1 MTTQLR
7 SERAFSGRRAP
18 ARAPRRGVHVAIA
31 TLLLW
36 SGVGACARQGT
47 LTGGPQDR
55 RPPVLVAVQP
65 DTFARVEPGDDRI
78 RIIFDETLS
87 EQVQGGTMN
96 DVVLVSPRT
105 GEVEVKH
112 SGNELEVRVEGG
124 FVAGAVYRVT
134 VLPKLTDR
142 FSNTLLAPFEWV
154 FTTGPDF
161 ERNALAGELWDRVT
175 GDPIVG
181 AEVVALSEDSVAYV
195 AVTDSAGIFAM
206 RYLPTG
212 RYELSGL
219 VDRDRDRTVDPFE
232 PQGRGDDL
240 VIGAADTLL
249 TSFALLVPDT
259 TPPRLAL
266 GEKIDSTRVRVTF
279 DDPLDPSQ
287 ALDRFV
293 RGVYRDSGDTPAVL
307 RVLHEWEYEAWQ
319 DSVSATA
326 EAAGEEAA
334 GAEPLPDSAAARV
347 DSLEIGPGGQVLG
360 PGGRPVDPGAQGG
373 APGGVESDAAGG
385 DGPRGGPGRG
395 AEKREFL
402 PNGERVPSTTLVL
415 FFRDVIE
422 GGATYTVAHGPIRNI
437 SGLVTDQGEGQIR
450 LARDPEP
457 PPADSILPDSILPD
471 SVLPDSIRP
480 DSIAP
485 DTTLPDTAVADT
497 TLPDT
502 TLPVAMVS
510 APARFEMRRS
520 GAWLPSWLQGWL
532 PEP

>member
-1 MTTQLR
+1 MTPEVR
-7 SERAFSGRRAP
+7 PERACSGDPVA
-18 ARAPRRGVHVAIA
+18 ARTSRRGWRVAVA

-36 SGVGACARQGT
+36 GGVGACARQGS

-65 DTFARVEPGDDRI
+65 DTFAEVEPGEDRI
-78 RIIFDETLS
+78 RIIFDETIS

-112 SGNELEVRVEGG
+112 SGNELEVRVAGG
-124 FVAGAVYRVT
+124 FVEGAVYRVT

-142 FSNTLLAPFEWV
+142 FSNALLAPFEWV
-154 FTTGPDF
+154 FTTGPEF

-181 AEVVALSEDSVAYV
+181 AEVVALSEDSVPYV

-219 VDRDRDRTVDPFE
+219 IDRDRDRTVDPFE
-232 PQGRGDDL
+232 PQGRGDDV

-249 TSFALLVPDT
+249 TSFALMVPDT

-266 GEKIDSTRVRVTF
+266 GEKIDSTQVRITF

-287 ALDRFV
+287 SLERFV

-326 EAAGEEAA
+326 AAEGDEATDG
-334 GAEPLPDSAAARV
+334 EPLPDSTAALP
-347 DSLEIGPGGQVLG
+347 DSLEIGPDGRVLG
-360 PGGRPVDPGAQGG
+360 PDGKPVDPGAEAGAAGATTGEGVRGEGQRGG
-373 APGGVESDAAGG
+373 AGQ
-385 DGPRGGPGRG
+385 G
-395 AEKREFL
+395 AERREFL

-422 GGATYTVAHGPIRNI
+422 GGATYTVAHGPIANI
-437 SGLVTDQGEGQIR
+437 SGLVTEQGEGQIR

-457 PPADSILPDSILPD
+457 PAADSILPDSLMPDSLMPD
-471 SVLPDSIRP
+471 SVAPDPIRPDSIRP
-480 DSIAP
+480 DSIQPDSIRP
-485 DTTLPDTAVADT
+485 DTTGLERV
-497 TLPDT
+497 
-502 TLPVAMVS
+502 
-510 APARFEMRRS
+510 RFGLRRPE
-520 GAWLPSWLQGWL
+520 AWLRGLLQRRLQG
-532 PEP
+532 P

>member
-1 MTTQLR
+1 MTSELR
-7 SERAFSGRRAP
+7 SEPGRDQHLAAARASRQGRR
-18 ARAPRRGVHVAIA
+18 VALA

-36 SGVGACARQGT
+36 MGVGACARQGS
-47 LTGGPQDR
+47 LSGGPQDR

-78 RIIFDETLS
+78 RIVFDETIS

-124 FVAGAVYRVT
+124 FVEGAVYRVT

-181 AEVVALSEDSVAYV
+181 AEVVALSEDSVPYV

-219 VDRDRDRTVDPFE
+219 IDRDRDRTVDPFE
-232 PQGRGDDL
+232 PQGRGDDVVL
-240 VIGAADTLL
+240 GAADTLL
-249 TSFALLVPDT
+249 TSFALMVPDT

-266 GEKIDSTRVRVTF
+266 GEKIDSTRVRITF

-287 ALDRFV
+287 SLERFV

-326 EAAGEEAA
+326 EAEGDEASDAG
-334 GAEPLPDSAAARV
+334 PRPDSAAALP
-347 DSLEIGPGGQVLG
+347 DSLEIGPDGRVLG
-360 PGGRPVDPGAQGG
+360 PDGKPIDPGEKEGG
-373 APGGVESDAAGG
+373 ATGEGVRGEGPGGGAGQGAGQAAE
-385 DGPRGGPGRG
+385 R
-395 AEKREFL
+395 REFL
-402 PNGERVPSTTLVL
+402 PNGERVPSTALVL

-422 GGATYTVAHGPIRNI
+422 GGSTYTVAHGPIANI
-437 SGLVTDQGEGQIR
+437 SGLVTEQGEGQIR

-457 PPADSILPDSILPD
+457 PAADSVVPDSLMPDLIMPD
-471 SVLPDSIRP
+471 SVAPDSIRP
-480 DSIAP
+480 DSILPDSIRP
-485 DTTLPDTAVADT
+485 DTTGSERV
-497 TLPDT
+497 
-502 TLPVAMVS
+502 
-510 APARFEMRRS
+510 RFGMRRPE
-520 GAWLPSWLQGWL
+520 AWLRGLLQGRL
-532 PEP
+532 QAP